1 MDGNNNQNGT
11 ENQNL
16 QEQQAQ
22 GEQQLQGEQQENQQ
36 IVPKESEIMKQNAD
50 MQIELRKQKK
60 MIDQYTSQ
68 ISELKKKLNE
78 KLITEGDK
86 ITKQTEELAELK
98 ERLEKAEQ
106 KNLFRDTVD
115 GYMALGMDKDY
126 ASKVAQMKME
136 GEEELVNTSIKAF
149 LDAERKRVKEETTQ
163 ELYAK
168 MPVPA
173 SGNGDGQ
180 VDYEKQAKDRLEA
193 GDTQGYFAAMLM
205 AGKQVNG

>member
-1 MDGNNNQNGT
+1 MEGNNNQNAT
-11 ENQNL
+11 VEQNAQV
-16 QEQQAQ
+16 QEPQT
-22 GEQQLQGEQQENQQ
+22 QETQTQ
-36 IVPKESEIMKQNAD
+36 ETTPVEIPKESEIMKQNAD

-60 MIDQYTSQ
+60 LIDQYTSQ
-68 ISELKKKLNE
+68 ISELKKKLTE
-78 KLITEGDK
+78 KLVTEGDK
-86 ITKQTEELAELK
+86 ITKQTEELEELK

-136 GEEELVNTSIKAF
+136 GDEDLVNTSIKAF

-180 VDYEKQAKDRLEA
+180 VDYTKQAREKLDE
-193 GDTQGYFAAMLM
+193 GDTQGYFHAMLM
-205 AGKQVNG
+205 AGKQG